1 MDPKISIIIP
11 AHNEENYIKKTLHSI
26 KQQTYQNYEAI
37 VVSNGCTDST
47 EEIVNKR
54 TNDKLKHF
62 SVTEANVSKARNFG
76 AKFAY
81 GENLLFLDAD
91 TTLEE
96 DSLQKIKDNFTEKHV
111 VATTKVQPEE
121 KKFKF
126 KFAMGFKNLYHS
138 TNLYHGCSG
147 ALICRKDDFNAVKG
161 YPEIIVK
168 EHRKLII
175 NLKRHTN
182 KNFKCLDTNVTT
194 SMRRFK
200 QWGLT
205 KATTFWIKEWA
216 KNYFSD
222 LKDSDYEKI
231 R

>member
-1 MDPKISIIIP
+1 MDPKISVIIP

-54 TNDKLKHF
+54 ANEKLKHF
-62 SVTEANVSKARNFG
+62 SISEANVSKARNHG
-76 AKFAY
+76 VKFAY
-81 GENLLFLDAD
+81 GEILLFLDAD
-91 TTLEE
+91 TTLKE
-96 DSLQKIKDNFTEKHV
+96 DSLQKIKDSFTEEYA

-121 KKFKF
+121 KKMKF
-126 KFAMGFKNLYHS
+126 NFAMGFKNLYHS

-147 ALICRKDDFNAVKG
+147 ALICRKEDFNAVNG

-182 KNFKCLDTNVTT
+182 KNFKCVNTNVTT

-205 KATTFWIKEWA
+205 KATVFWIKEWA
-216 KNYFSD
+216 KNYYSD